1 MDSEEIRRIQTK
13 DYTMRV
19 ERNWIN
25 GGLPHL
31 FYYVDQTGRIIGET
45 TITGTGQT
53 SKYSCVVYPGITDN
67 KSLGMYISSET
78 AKRAIEHYWYE
89 SDSVYNTSNNILE

>member
-1 MDSEEIRRIQTK
+1 M
-13 DYTMRV
+13 
-19 ERNWIN
+19 N

-31 FYYVDQTGRIIGET
+31 FYYVDQTGRIIAEN

-53 SKYSCVVYPGITDN
+53 TKYSCVVYPNAVDN
-67 KSLGMYISSET
+67 KTLGMYISSEK

>member
-1 MDSEEIRRIQTK
+1 MRI
-13 DYTMRV
+13 
-19 ERNWIN
+19 ERTWTS
-25 GGLPHL
+25 GGQPHL
-31 FYYVDQTGRIIGET
+31 FYYVNQAGRIIAET
-45 TITGTGQT
+45 TITGTGMA
-53 SKYSCVVYPGITDN
+53 SKYSCIVYPNTTDS

>member
-1 MDSEEIRRIQTK
+1 
-13 DYTMRV
+13 MRV
-19 ERNWIN
+19 KRSWMN

-31 FYYVDQTGRIIGET
+31 HYYVDQTGRIIAET

-53 SKYSCVVYPGITDN
+53 SKYSCVVYPNTIDT
-67 KSLGMYISSET
+67 KTLGMYISSET